1 MAHDPNSLLIE
12 RGTEALRES
21 IERDTR
27 RYEAGPPAR
36 ALDGGGD
43 DAPSNSGLLTQDSV
57 ALRFAREA
65 ADRMLFD
72 HHRGRWYFWEKT
84 RWGQDEVKRGFQYAR
99 LLTRLESGSSDAEE
113 IKAARRA
120 TFAGGVERFAQS
132 DPTFAV
138 TSEIWDKDPFLLGTP
153 GAIVDLRTGIARKH
167 DPDDRITKLTAVTP
181 AQTANCPICDK
192 FLQHATGG
200 DAETINFLQQYSGY
214 CLTGDTR
221 EHVLG
226 FLFGG
231 GGTGK
236 SAFAN
241 VLKGVLGDYAVTAAM
256 ETFTTSIGERHSTEL
271 AVLHGARVVIASE
284 TEEGRTWAES
294 RIKSM
299 TGGDPITARFMR
311 RDFFTFQPKFK
322 ILICGNHMPQLRN
335 VDDAMR
341 RRFRIVPFKVK
352 PEKPDLELQQKLRSE
367 WPEIL
372 RWMIDGCLDWQK
384 HGLVSTKSVSA
395 ENDAYFSEQD
405 SFVKWIEES
414 CVVSSISAATTADLF
429 GSWGNWAKR
438 NGEEPGNTKRFSQ
451 AMGKAGFMHVKNVP
465 GHTGKRGFEG
475 IALQPVDTSKQWQ
488 NRDS

>member
-153 GAIVDLRTGIARKH
+153 GAIVDLRTEFRLSSGVGNAVGRPSLPAWAWVGWRMNFHAAAPTAFSALNAGLGLFRRARGCRCARRGRSAW
-167 DPDDRITKLTAVTP
+167 PD
-181 AQTANCPICDK
+181 
-192 FLQHATGG
+192 G
-200 DAETINFLQQYSGY
+200 
-214 CLTGDTR
+214 
-221 EHVLG
+221 
-226 FLFGG
+226 
-231 GGTGK
+231 
-236 SAFAN
+236 
-241 VLKGVLGDYAVTAAM
+241 AA
-256 ETFTTSIGERHSTEL
+256 
-271 AVLHGARVVIASE
+271 
-284 TEEGRTWAES
+284 
-294 RIKSM
+294 
-299 TGGDPITARFMR
+299 P
-311 RDFFTFQPKFK
+311 
-322 ILICGNHMPQLRN
+322 
-335 VDDAMR
+335 
-341 RRFRIVPFKVK
+341 
-352 PEKPDLELQQKLRSE
+352 
-367 WPEIL
+367 
-372 RWMIDGCLDWQK
+372 
-384 HGLVSTKSVSA
+384 
-395 ENDAYFSEQD
+395 
-405 SFVKWIEES
+405 
-414 CVVSSISAATTADLF
+414 
-429 GSWGNWAKR
+429 
-438 NGEEPGNTKRFSQ
+438 
-451 AMGKAGFMHVKNVP
+451 
-465 GHTGKRGFEG
+465 
-475 IALQPVDTSKQWQ
+475 
-488 NRDS
+488 